1 MIEFHHWS
9 LLMHYDLLY
18 KERNKGLLYS
28 THTGSLCFSLYIAN
42 HSASKETKITL
53 AVKQILPHVPLA
65 VDIVPWS
72 LPEPYL
78 VNEKANLV
86 WPLIIFICF
95 FRLVRIHFFLFHS

>member
-53 AVKQILPHVPLA
+53 AV
-65 VDIVPWS
+65 DIDPWS

-86 WPLIIFICF
+86 WPLIIFISFCLVKIISFCF
-95 FRLVRIHFFLFHS
+95 ILKYIYY